1 MIFKSKKSWLFSLIT
16 FGTTL
21 LLFATIGVRIY
32 QNQFVKEDLVGVF
45 ISIIVIP
52 LLFSIYF
59 NTNYT
64 LSKDALKYKSGPFK
78 GVVLIK
84 DISRIDFNKRLWSG
98 IKPATS
104 MDGIVIYYGKYD
116 EIFISPDNKEVF
128 AKMLLKLNDN
138 IEVISNKN

>member
-16 FGTTL
+16 FGTTS
-21 LLFATIGVRIY
+21 LLFATIGIRIY

-45 ISIIVIP
+45 ISILVIP

-59 NTNYT
+59 NTYYT
-64 LSKDALKYKSGPFK
+64 LSKGTLKYKFGPIK
-78 GVVLIK
+78 GDVLIK
-84 DISRIDFNKRLWSG
+84 DISRIDLNKKLWSG

-104 MDGIVIYYGKYD
+104 MDGMIIYYGKYD
-116 EIFISPDNKEVF
+116 DIFISPDNKELFV
-128 AKMLLKLNDN
+128 KKLLELNDR